1 MVVKEDY
8 KNTSLFKPYKTQGCH
23 VSVTMGIPFLVS
35 TFIGFFGVFIGCINH
50 LLVVILHLGRCLL
63 K

>member
-1 MVVKEDY
+1 M
-8 KNTSLFKPYKTQGCH
+8 QGCH

-50 LLVVILHLGRCLL
+50 QLVVILHLGLCLL

>member
-23 VSVTMGIPFLVS
+23 VYVTKNIPFLVS
-35 TFIGFFGVFIGCINH
+35 TFIGFLGEFIGCINH
-50 LLVVILHLGRCLL
+50 LLVVILPLGVCLL